1 VQQNQSLPRR
11 SSFEAQNSYAFM
23 QQAAAQGH
31 PRASV
36 CFSLS
41 RLHAAE
47 NDLDIQAA
55 FDAMMV
61 QAMRSF
67 PAAQYCVGELIC
79 CGCAHNCRS
88 VLLLRR
94 RLLVNNASC
103 LQHRRSVAVVRTGC
117 QAAAHCCFAGII
129 YFTSCSNQ
137 MSIAICCLSP

>member
-1 VQQNQSLPRR
+1 MKVFSHGRGPGTARQQEHSQPRR

-55 FDAMMV
+55 FDCMMV
-61 QAMRSF
+61 QAMRAL
-67 PAAQYCVGELIC
+67 PAAQYCVGEFIC
-79 CGCAHNCRS
+79 CGCAAHSRS
-88 VLLLRR
+88 ALLLLR
-94 RLLVNNASC
+94 LLANN
-103 LQHRRSVAVVRTGC
+103 
-117 QAAAHCCFAGII
+117 
-129 YFTSCSNQ
+129 
-137 MSIAICCLSP
+137 